1 MAGLPA
7 SLAEVPLDQIREGEN
22 MRAFRMD
29 DEHGRGLVESVRKI
43 GVLGPILLR
52 PLPRKE
58 ANGHRYE
65 LVAGFR
71 RFSAACEAGLRSVP
85 ARIIKVNEAE
95 GLMARLTENVQRL
108 DANPIEEAAA
118 IARYLSL
125 TGATQRDVANAL
137 GKSQTWISHRL
148 ALLELPDRVRS
159 LISEG
164 AIGSSAAEILLEIP
178 REEQALMD
186 RASKLA
192 REKMSLH
199 SLRQCVRKGLYA
211 KATGRD
217 DYSPAGEC
225 GSSCVC
231 TCSCCEFRRRKNL

>member
-1 MAGLPA
+1 MAGLA
-7 SLAEVPLDQIREGEN
+7 TSLAEVPLDQIREGEN
-22 MRAFRMD
+22 MRAFRTD

-52 PLPRKE
+52 PLPKNE

-71 RFSAACEAGLRSVP
+71 RFSAACEAGLKSVP

-95 GLMARLTENVQRL
+95 GLMARLTENIQRL

-118 IARYLSL
+118 ISRYISL
-125 TGATQRDVANAL
+125 TGAAQRHVAGAL
-137 GKSQTWISHRL
+137 GKSETWISHRL

-159 LISEG
+159 MISEG
-164 AIGSSAAEILLEIP
+164 AISPSAAEILLEIP
-178 REEQALMD
+178 HEEQALMD

-192 REKMSLH
+192 RERMSLQG
-199 SLRQCVRKGLYA
+199 LRQCVRQGLYS

-217 DYSPAGEC
+217 DYMPAGQC
-225 GSSCVC
+225 GAACAC
-231 TCSCCEFRRRKNL
+231 TCSCCEFRRRKTI